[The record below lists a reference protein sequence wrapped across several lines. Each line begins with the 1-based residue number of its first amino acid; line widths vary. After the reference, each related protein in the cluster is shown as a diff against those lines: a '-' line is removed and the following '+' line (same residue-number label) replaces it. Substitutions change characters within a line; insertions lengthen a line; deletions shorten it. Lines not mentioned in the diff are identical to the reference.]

1 MNMVSGF
8 IREHC
13 TVRVTRTVRQSR
25 FPEEKRES
33 NSRCCVL
40 TEQGGMR
47 PANCITR
54 RGDRERGEIK
64 GDRQALV
71 GLPLLKERDVSRF
84 SSRGSIA
91 G

>member
-1 MNMVSGF
+1 
-8 IREHC
+8 
-13 TVRVTRTVRQSR
+13 
-25 FPEEKRES
+25 
-33 NSRCCVL
+33 
-40 TEQGGMR
+40 MR